1 MLSLGAFAFAAP
13 GMLALLLALPLI
25 YWLLRMIPPLPRLVR
40 FPAIRLLIGLE
51 PTEQTPSKM
60 PWWLLLLRLLLAT
73 ALILAVA
80 RPLLNPQAELPG
92 KGPLMLVIDDG
103 WSSAP
108 GWTTRIAHAERL
120 IQRAERANRPVVLAG
135 TAPAPLDAP
144 AMRKGAMRPD
154 EARTLLRA
162 FRPKPWPTDRA
173 AAVTTIDQMQVDPG
187 AYVVWLSD
195 GLEDEGAAKLT
206 ERLRRFD
213 GMQVIV
219 PDQATTPLLLLPPAA
234 EGRDLKV
241 QALRPV
247 ADGPRRVAIQAA
259 DDQGRTVARIDLDF
273 AANAT
278 KGEGTLPAPP
288 ELRNRMARL
297 DIEAQGGAGSM
308 VLLDERSRRRP
319 VSILGEQ
326 PTANGQPLMQE
337 VYFLE
342 RALDPYVSLSIGD
355 RETVLTRN
363 TAVLLIPDGAAPSA
377 ADREEIAKWIERGG
391 VAVRFAGPNLAA
403 GGDTLVPT
411 PLRLGDRALGG
422 VMSWGQPTALAEFPP
437 NSPFL
442 GIPIPKDVRIS
453 QQVLAEPTP
462 DLADKTWARLTD
474 GTPLVT
480 AEKRG
485 QGYLVLMHT
494 TANTTWSNMS
504 LSGLFVNM
512 LQRLV
517 TLSRGVAG
525 DGVNK
530 ALKPWRTLDGFG
542 RLGAPPAGAQILP
555 PDADETFKPKPTTPP
570 GLYGDENAQVAFN
583 IGGRVPEPKPL
594 VLPVGVST
602 DKLSE
607 GGETDLSRW
616 FLLAALLMLLADL
629 FLSLW
634 LRGLLGKAVRFGGRA
649 GRAAPAALLL
659 VAGASFL
666 ILAPAPNASAQIL
679 SSGLMSPPASGNLP
693 TDLRRLD
700 RGPQGRVERPSLN
713 DKPLIVEGRSLR
725 SALRAPVETT
735 EIAGSGFTLV
745 ADQPAKPGPPPLSE
759 EQALKGS
766 LDIRLAYIV
775 TGDKE
780 VDDISKAGLEGLS
793 EILRNRT
800 SVEPADPVGLDLEK
814 DEPRLYPLIYWP
826 ITSTQPALSAK
837 ASAALDRYL
846 RTGGI
851 LFIDTRDQQLTFDRP
866 AGGNPD
872 LKRLLGGI
880 ETPPLIAMPTDHVLT
895 KSFYLLSDMP
905 GRWRGGKI
913 WIESGN
919 GRVNDG
925 VTTIVIGANDYA
937 GAWAVDARGR
947 GMLPVSPDGET
958 QREMSYRFGV
968 NLVMHA
974 LTGNYKDDM
983 VHMPDIMQR
992 LRR

>member
-1 MLSLGAFAFAAP
+1 
-13 GMLALLLALPLI
+13 MLALLLALPLI
-25 YWLLRMIPPLPRLVR
+25 YWLLRMIPPLPKLVR

-80 RPLLNPQAELPG
+80 RPLLNPQADLPG

-120 IQRAERANRPVVLAG
+120 IQRAERANRPVVLTG

-173 AAVTTIDQMQVDPG
+173 AAVTAIDQMQVDPG
-187 AYVVWLSD
+187 AYVMWLSD
-195 GLEDEGAAKLT
+195 GLDDEGADKLT

-213 GMQVIV
+213 GLQVIV

-241 QALRPV
+241 QVLRPV
-247 ADGPRRVAIQAA
+247 ADGPRKVAVQAA
-259 DDQGRTVARIDLDF
+259 DEQGRVVARIDLDF
-273 AANAT
+273 AASAT

-319 VSILGEQ
+319 VSILGER
-326 PTANGQPLMQE
+326 PTATGQPLMQE

-377 ADREEIAKWIERGG
+377 ADRDEIAKWIERGG

-403 GGDTLVPT
+403 GNDPLVPT
-411 PLRLGDRALGG
+411 RLRLGDRALGG
-422 VMSWGQPTALAEFPP
+422 VMSWGQPTALAEFPA

-480 AEKRG
+480 GEKRG
-485 QGYLVLMHT
+485 QGYLVLVHT
-494 TANTTWSNMS
+494 TANTSWSNMA

-542 RLGAPPAGAQILP
+542 RLGAPPAGAQMLP
-555 PDADETFKPKPTTPP
+555 ADANETFKPRPTTPP

-583 IGGRVPEPKPL
+583 IGGHVGEPKPL
-594 VLPVGVST
+594 VLPSGVST

-616 FLLAALLMLLADL
+616 FLLGALLLLLADL
-629 FLSLW
+629 FISLW
-634 LRGLLGKAVRFGGRA
+634 LRGLLGRAFRFGRRA
-649 GRAAPAALLL
+649 GTAPAALLL
-659 VAGASFL
+659 CL
-666 ILAPAPNASAQIL
+666 
-679 SSGLMSPPASGNLP
+679 GLLVLP
-693 TDLRRLD
+693 T
-700 RGPQGRVERPSLN
+700 ES
-713 DKPLIVEGRSLR
+713 
-725 SALRAPVETT
+725 RA
-735 EIAGSGFTLV
+735 
-745 ADQPAKPGPPPLSE
+745 ADQVAKPGPAPLSE

-766 LDIRLAYIV
+766 LDIRLAYIL

-780 VDDISKAGLEGLS
+780 VDDTSKAGLEGLS
-793 EILRNRT
+793 EVLRSRT

-814 DEPRLYPLIYWP
+814 DEPRPYPLIYWA
-826 ITSTQPALSAK
+826 ITSTQPALSAR
-837 ASAALDRYL
+837 ASASLDRYL

-851 LFIDTRDQQLTFDRP
+851 LFIDTRDQQLAFDRP

-905 GRWRGGKI
+905 GRWQGGKV
-913 WIESGN
+913 WIEAGS

-925 VTTIVIGANDYA
+925 VTAIVIGANDYA
-937 GAWAVDARGR
+937 GAWAVDQRGR
-947 GMLPVSPDGET
+947 GLLPVTPGGET

-974 LTGNYKDDM
+974 LTGNYKDDQ
-983 VHMPDIMQR
+983 VHLPDIMQR

>member
-51 PTEQTPSKM
+51 PTEQTPMKM

-80 RPLLNPQAELPG
+80 RPILNPQADLPG
-92 KGPLMLVIDDG
+92 SGPLMLVIDDG

-120 IQRAERANRPVVLAG
+120 IQRAERAQRPVVLTG
-135 TAPAPLDAP
+135 TAPLPIDAP
-144 AMRKGAMRPD
+144 AMKRGAQRAD
-154 EARTLLRA
+154 EAGTQLRA

-173 AAVTTIDQMQVDPG
+173 AAATSIDQMQVDPS

-195 GLEDEGAAKLT
+195 GLEDEGTAKLT

-213 GMQVIV
+213 GMQVV
-219 PDQATTPLLLLPPAA
+219 LPDQATTPLLLLPPVP

-247 ADGPRRVAIQAA
+247 ADGPRKVAVQAS
-259 DDQGRTVARIDLDF
+259 DDGGRIVARIDVDF
-273 AANAT
+273 PATGT
-278 KGEGTLPAPP
+278 KGEGTLPAPA

-297 DIEAQGGAGSM
+297 DIETQGGAGSA
-308 VLLDERSRRRP
+308 VLLDERHRRRP
-319 VSILGEQ
+319 VSILGER
-326 PTANGQPLMQE
+326 PTATGQPLLQE

-342 RALDPYVSLSIGD
+342 KALDPYVSLNIGD
-355 RETVLTRN
+355 RETVLNRN
-363 TAVLLIPDGAAPSA
+363 TAVLLIPDGASPSA
-377 ADREEIAKWIERGG
+377 NDREEIAKWIERGG
-391 VAVRFAGPNLAA
+391 IAVRFAGPNLAQ
-403 GGDTLVPT
+403 GGDPLVPT

-422 VMSWGQPTALAEFPP
+422 VMSWGQPSALAEFPP

-442 GIPIPKDVRIS
+442 GIPIPKDVRIQ

-462 DLADKTWARLTD
+462 DLADKTWARLAD

-485 QGYLVLMHT
+485 QGYLVLIHT
-494 TANTTWSNMS
+494 TANTGWSNMA

-542 RLGAPPAGAQILP
+542 RLGAPPAGAQVLP
-555 PDADETFKPKPTTPP
+555 ADANETFKPKPTTPP
-570 GLYGDENAQVAFN
+570 GLYGDENAQVSFN
-583 IGGRVPEPKPL
+583 IGGHVGEPKPI
-594 VLPVGVST
+594 VLPGGVST
-602 DKLSE
+602 DRLSE

-616 FLLAALLMLLADL
+616 FLLAALLLLLADL
-629 FLSLW
+629 FISLW
-634 LRGLLGKAVRFGGRA
+634 LRGLMGKALRFGK
-649 GRAAPAALLL
+649 AAPAALLL
-659 VAGASFL
+659 LAAAIVFL
-666 ILAPAPNASAQIL
+666 PSPNASA
-679 SSGLMSPPASGNLP
+679 
-693 TDLRRLD
+693 
-700 RGPQGRVERPSLN
+700 
-713 DKPLIVEGRSLR
+713 
-725 SALRAPVETT
+725 
-735 EIAGSGFTLV
+735 
-745 ADQPAKPGPPPLSE
+745 ADQRPGPPPLSE

-766 LDIRLAYIV
+766 LDMRLAYIV

-780 VDDISKAGLEGLS
+780 VDDLTKAGLEGLS
-793 EILRNRT
+793 EVLRSRT

-814 DEPRLYPLIYWP
+814 DEPRLYPLIYWA
-826 ITSTQPALSAK
+826 ITPTQPALSPR

-851 LFIDTRDQQLTFDRP
+851 LFIDTRDQQMSFDRP

-880 ETPPLIAMPTDHVLT
+880 ETPPLVPMPPDHVLT
-895 KSFYLLSDMP
+895 KAFYLLSDMP
-905 GRWRGGKI
+905 GRWAGGKL
-913 WIESGN
+913 WIESGG

-925 VTTIVIGANDYA
+925 VTTIIIGSNDYI
-937 GAWAVDARGR
+937 GAWAVDQRGR
-947 GMLPVSPDGET
+947 GIMPVSPGAET
-958 QREMSYRFGV
+958 QREMAFRVGV

-974 LTGNYKDDM
+974 LTGNYKDDH
-983 VHMPDIMQR
+983 VHLPDIMQR

>member
-1 MLSLGAFAFAAP
+1 MLSLGTFAFAAP
-13 GMLALLLALPLI
+13 GMLALLLALPVI
-25 YWLLRMIPPLPRLVR
+25 YWLLRMIPPVPKLVR

-51 PTEQTPSKM
+51 PTEQTPMKM

-80 RPLLNPQAELPG
+80 RPLLNPQADLPG

-120 IQRAERANRPVVLAG
+120 IQRAERAQRPVVLTG
-135 TAPAPLDAP
+135 TAPLPIDAP
-144 AMRKGAMRPD
+144 TAKRGAMRPD
-154 EARTLLRA
+154 EARTVLRA

-173 AAVTTIDQMQVDPG
+173 ATAAAIDQMQVDAS

-195 GLEDEGAAKLT
+195 GLEDEGASRLT

-213 GMQVIV
+213 GLQVV
-219 PDQATTPLLLLPPAA
+219 LPDQATTPLLLLPPVA

-241 QALRPV
+241 QALRPA
-247 ADGPRRVAIQAA
+247 ADGPRKVAIQAS
-259 DDQGRTVARIDLDF
+259 DEGGRIVARIDLDF
-273 AANAT
+273 AATAT
-278 KGEGTLPAPP
+278 RGEGTLPAPP

-297 DIEAQGGAGSM
+297 DIEAQGGAGSA
-308 VLLDERSRRRP
+308 VLLDERHRRRP
-319 VSILGEQ
+319 VAILGER
-326 PTANGQPLMQE
+326 PTATGQPLLQE

-355 RETVLTRN
+355 RETVLNRS
-363 TAVLLIPDGAAPSA
+363 TAVLLIPDGAVPSA
-377 ADREEIAKWIERGG
+377 TDREEIAKWIERGG
-391 VAVRFAGPNLAA
+391 IAVRFAGPNLAT
-403 GGDTLVPT
+403 GSDPLVPT
-411 PLRLGDRALGG
+411 RLRLGDRALGG
-422 VMSWGQPTALAEFPP
+422 VMSWGQPSALAEFPA

-442 GIPIPKDVRIS
+442 GIPIPKDVRIQ

-462 DLADKTWARLTD
+462 DLADKTWARLAD

-485 QGYLVLMHT
+485 QGYLVLIHT
-494 TANTTWSNMS
+494 TANTGWSNMA

-555 PDADETFKPKPTTPP
+555 ADAYQTFKPGPQTPP

-583 IGGRVPEPKPL
+583 IGGRVAEPRPL
-594 VLPVGVST
+594 ALPGGVAV
-602 DKLSE
+602 DRLSE
-607 GGETDLSRW
+607 GGETDLSKW
-616 FLLAALLMLLADL
+616 FLLAALLLLLADM
-629 FLSLW
+629 FISLW
-634 LRGLLGKAVRFGGRA
+634 MRGLLGRAFRF
-649 GRAAPAALLL
+649 GRAAPAAFMLFA
-659 VAGASFL
+659 VV
-666 ILAPAPNASAQIL
+666 LAPSID
-679 SSGLMSPPASGNLP
+679 S
-693 TDLRRLD
+693 
-700 RGPQGRVERPSLN
+700 
-713 DKPLIVEGRSLR
+713 
-725 SALRAPVETT
+725 RA
-735 EIAGSGFTLV
+735 
-745 ADQPAKPGPPPLSE
+745 ADQRPGPPPLSE

-766 LDIRLAYIV
+766 LDIRLAYIL
-775 TGDKE
+775 TGDRE
-780 VDDISKAGLEGLS
+780 VDDLAKQGLEGLS

-826 ITSTQPALSAK
+826 ITQSQPALSPRA
-837 ASAALDRYL
+837 AAALDRYL

-851 LFIDTRDQQLTFDRP
+851 LFIDTRDQHMSFDRP

-872 LKRLLGGI
+872 LKRLLAGVEI
-880 ETPPLIAMPTDHVLT
+880 PALVAMPPDHVLT

-905 GRWRGGKI
+905 GRWTGGKL
-913 WIESGN
+913 WIETGG

-925 VTTIVIGANDYA
+925 VTTVIIGSNDYV
-937 GAWAVDARGR
+937 GAWAVDQRGR
-947 GMLPVSPDGET
+947 GVMPVSPGGET
-958 QREMSYRFGV
+958 QREMSFRVGV

-974 LTGNYKDDM
+974 LTGNYKDDQ
-983 VHMPDIMQR
+983 VHIQDIMQR

>member
-13 GMLALLLALPLI
+13 GMLALLLALPVI
-25 YWLLRMIPPLPRLVR
+25 YWLLRLIPPLPKLVR

-51 PTEQTPSKM
+51 PPEQTPMKM

-80 RPLLNPQAELPG
+80 RPLLNPQADLPG
-92 KGPLMLVIDDG
+92 RGPLLLVIDDG

-108 GWTTRIAHAERL
+108 GWSARIAHAERL
-120 IQRAERANRPVVLAG
+120 IQRAERANRPVVLTG

-144 AMRKGAMRPD
+144 APRRGALRSD

-173 AAVTTIDQMQVDPG
+173 AAVAAIDQMQVDSG
-187 AYVVWLSD
+187 AYAVWLSD
-195 GLEDEGAAKLT
+195 GLEDEGATRLT

-213 GMQVIV
+213 GLQVLL

-241 QALRPV
+241 RALRPL
-247 ADGPRRVAIQAA
+247 ADGPRKAAVQAS
-259 DDQGRTVARIDLDF
+259 DEQGRVVARIDLDF
-273 AANAT
+273 AATAT
-278 KGEGTLPAPP
+278 QGEGVLVAPA

-297 DIEAQGGAGSM
+297 DIEAQGGAGSAI
-308 VLLDERSRRRP
+308 LLDERHRRRP
-319 VSILGEQ
+319 VAILGERASA
-326 PTANGQPLMQE
+326 TGQPLLQE
-337 VYFLE
+337 IYFLE

-355 RETVLTRN
+355 RESVLTRN

-377 ADREEIAKWIERGG
+377 NDREEIAKWIERGG

-403 GGDTLVPT
+403 GADTLVPT

-422 VMSWGQPTALAEFPP
+422 IMSWGQPSALAEFPP

-462 DLADKTWARLTD
+462 DLADKTWARLAD

-480 AEKRG
+480 GEKRG
-485 QGYLVLMHT
+485 QGYLVLIHT
-494 TANTTWSNMS
+494 TANTGWSNMA

-542 RLGAPPAGAQILP
+542 RLGAPPAGIQMLP
-555 PDADETFKPKPTTPP
+555 ADAGETFVPRPASPP

-583 IGGRVPEPKPL
+583 IGGRIAPPKPL
-594 VLPVGVST
+594 ALPGGVAT
-602 DKLSE
+602 DRLSE

-616 FLLAALLMLLADL
+616 FLLAALLLLLADL
-629 FLSLW
+629 LISLW
-634 LRGLLGKAVRFGGRA
+634 LRGLLPRA
-649 GRAAPAALLL
+649 LRLGPAAPTALLL
-659 VAGASFL
+659 AAALAGAIVGQPDAL
-666 ILAPAPNASAQIL
+666 AQQRPGVAPASA
-679 SSGLMSPPASGNLP
+679 
-693 TDLRRLD
+693 
-700 RGPQGRVERPSLN
+700 ER
-713 DKPLIVEGRSLR
+713 
-725 SALRAPVETT
+725 
-735 EIAGSGFTLV
+735 
-745 ADQPAKPGPPPLSE
+745 PGPPPLSE

-766 LDIRLAYIV
+766 LDIRLAYII

-780 VDDISKAGLEGLS
+780 VDDMSKAGLEGLS

-800 SVEPADPVGLDLEK
+800 SVEPADPVGLDLER

-826 ITSTQPALSAK
+826 VTSTQPALSPRAQ
-837 ASAALDRYL
+837 AALDRYL

-851 LFIDTRDQQLTFDRP
+851 IFIDTRDQHMTFDRP

-872 LKRLLGGI
+872 LKRLLAGV
-880 ETPPLIAMPTDHVLT
+880 ETPPLVTMPPDHVLT
-895 KSFYLLSDMP
+895 KAFYLLSDVP
-905 GRWRGGKI
+905 GRWQGGKL
-913 WIESGN
+913 WIEAGG

-925 VTTIVIGANDYA
+925 VTTIVIGSNDYA
-937 GAWAVDARGR
+937 GAWAVDPRGR
-947 GMLPVSPDGET
+947 GVMPVSPGGET
-958 QREMSYRFGV
+958 QREMSFRFGV

-974 LTGNYKDDM
+974 LTGNYKDDQ
-983 VHMPDIMQR
+983 VHLQDIMQR